1 MPGASSKKKKK
12 KKKNLYFGFL
22 RFKVGIIKPDLPS
35 RAVVKI
41 KAEHTDT
48 WKHTL

>member
-1 MPGASSKKKKK
+1 MLGASSKKKKNK
-12 KKKNLYFGFL
+12 LYFGFL
-22 RFKVGIIKPDLPS
+22 SYKVGIIKPELPS